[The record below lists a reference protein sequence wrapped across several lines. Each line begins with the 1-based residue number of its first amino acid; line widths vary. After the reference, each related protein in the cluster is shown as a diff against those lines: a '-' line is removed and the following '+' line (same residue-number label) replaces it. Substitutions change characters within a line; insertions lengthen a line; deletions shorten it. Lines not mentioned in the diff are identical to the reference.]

1 MNATISLD
9 GLLSFIRSLSLSPDN
24 KEWLAE
30 RLVEDARSEQAAEAK
45 QSYAE
50 VINDL
55 CGAWSDDPRTPEEI
69 ATDIRQARQF
79 GMTRHITP
87 LCNDEKE

>member
-24 KEWLAE
+24 K
-30 RLVEDARSEQAAEAK
+30 D
-45 QSYAE
+45 
-50 VINDL
+50 
-55 CGAWSDDPRTPEEI
+55 CGSWSDDPRTPEEI

-87 LCNDEKE
+87 LCNNEKE